1 MISLD
6 KSNGSCNTLD
16 DLLIT
21 ICVLKK
27 TKYENLN
34 GFNMIAR
41 INNYITFRNRKKE
54 EKVIQIKSKIT
65 NCFWRKSKN
74 HVLEEHYVWNRN
86 TCSCKINKYLKSI
99 IGDAV
104 VTSGEI
110 IYVLANSYSNLTNF
124 NEKKSLKWETSIF
137 DLPFY

>member
-65 NCFWRKSKN
+65 NCF
-74 HVLEEHYVWNRN
+74 
-86 TCSCKINKYLKSI
+86 
-99 IGDAV
+99 
-104 VTSGEI
+104 
-110 IYVLANSYSNLTNF
+110 
-124 NEKKSLKWETSIF
+124 
-137 DLPFY
+137 